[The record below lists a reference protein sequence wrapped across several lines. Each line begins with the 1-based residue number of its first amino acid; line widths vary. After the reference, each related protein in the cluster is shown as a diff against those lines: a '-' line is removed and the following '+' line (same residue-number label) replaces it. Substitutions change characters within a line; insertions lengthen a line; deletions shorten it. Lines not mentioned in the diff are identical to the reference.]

1 MAKPD
6 FASLQAG
13 LKNDTQ
19 NIINQ
24 SKLGTT
30 LKPKQFDD
38 RQVREDKSIVALHD
52 LYMIPTEK
60 LVPFRQKGDKDFS
73 PWEEEDLNALA
84 EQMDNDGAYEPI
96 IVRKIEGEDL
106 YEILAG
112 EHRVKASKIKGLKR
126 IKAIVYRGC
135 SDEKAMDI
143 FLLTNLHRR
152 STKISDCIYG
162 WSMFAK
168 NHPDLRSNK
177 DFDDIGVTEMFETN
191 KAPITMAQYYRF
203 VKMANL
209 ISEFVN
215 ILDKGDISIRVGYA
229 LANYSE
235 SEQRLFLPFTSL
247 LTDEKLRNLKKHI
260 KETGETLTTELIKD
274 FVQTRRV
281 NNYDSSLR
289 YSLTKVKTI
298 VKKRIKPE
306 RYSELDSIINDA
318 LDYYFKEHPEYQ
330 QVDLK

>member
-13 LKNDTQ
+13 IKNDTQ

-24 SKLGTT
+24 SKIGTT
-30 LKPKQFDD
+30 FKPKQFDD
-38 RQVREDKSIVALHD
+38 RQVREDKSIVPLHD
-52 LYMIPTEK
+52 LYMIPVEK
-60 LVPFRQKGDKDFS
+60 LVPFRRKGDKDFS
-73 PWEEEDLNALA
+73 QWEQEDLNALA
-84 EQMDNDGAYEPI
+84 EQMDNDGSYEPI

-112 EHRVKASKIKGLKR
+112 EHRVKASKIKGLKK

-143 FLLTNLHRR
+143 FILTNLHRR

-162 WSMFAK
+162 WSMFSK

-203 VKMANL
+203 VKMSNL
-209 ISEFVN
+209 INEFIT
-215 ILDKGDISIRVGYA
+215 ILDKSDISIRVGYA
-229 LANYSE
+229 LAGYSE
-235 SEQRLFLPFTSL
+235 AEQRLFLPFTSL
-247 LTDEKLRNLKKHI
+247 LTDEKLRNLKNHI
-260 KETGETLTTELIKD
+260 KETGENLTSELIKD

-281 NNYDSSLR
+281 KNYDSSLR
-289 YSLTKVKTI
+289 YSLTKVKTL
-298 VKKRIKPE
+298 VKNRIKPE
-306 RYSELDSIINDA
+306 GYAELDNIINEA
-318 LDYYFKEHPEYQ
+318 LNYYFKEHPEYQ
-330 QVDLK
+330 ISD

>member
-13 LKNDTQ
+13 LKNDTK

-24 SKLGTT
+24 AKLGTT

-60 LVPFRQKGDKDFS
+60 LIAFRQKGDRDFS

-96 IVRKIEGEDL
+96 IVRKIEGDDL

-112 EHRVKASKIKGLKR
+112 EHRVKASKIKGLKK

-260 KETGETLTTELIKD
+260 KETGQALTTELIKD

-289 YSLTKVKTI
+289 YSLTKVKTL

-306 RYSELDSIINDA
+306 KYSELDSIINDA

-330 QVDLK
+330 QVDVK